1 MVIKL
6 YQATLKCYYVKKST
20 SDTNNGT
27 VYFFNRTTRTV
38 CSMLLEINIKKN
50 YFDKDDATPESL
62 PTSSRI
68 K

>member
-1 MVIKL
+1 
-6 YQATLKCYYVKKST
+6 
-20 SDTNNGT
+20 
-27 VYFFNRTTRTV
+27 
-38 CSMLLEINIKKN
+38 MLLEVNIKKN